1 MAAEA
6 ASDMKVRVKQRCPWI
21 PLCRK
26 KWHLLTFTNA
36 CWALMETKQW
46 TWAHSE
52 AVGDVFQQ
60 WWQQHERQAMFQMAT
75 HSCHTTEWRASQS
88 PNPGELVD
96 FRVLCKE
103 LNTILNVLE
112 TIVAIMEYRKV
123 CSRWVSWL
131 LTLEQKEH
139 CMQLCQDLLNQ
150 HKAEGDGFLVS
161 LPVTSCGV
169 TLRAGVKMAV
179 QGVSMWIPHWR
190 KSALCSPQHLKWCA
204 LSFWDRK
211 GVILFGVPGTQ
222 ANHQLWRLHHNAD

>member
-96 FRVLCKE
+96 FRVLCTE

-112 TIVAIMEYRKV
+112 TMVAILEYRKV

-150 HKAEGDGFLVS
+150 HKAEGDGFLDHVI
-161 LPVTSCGV
+161 TSNKLWCYPKSWCQNGSSGSV
-169 TLRAGVKMAV
+169 NVNSPLKKKCTVQPSAFKVMCTVFLR
-179 QGVSMWIPHWR
+179 
-190 KSALCSPQHLKWCA
+190 
-204 LSFWDRK
+204 
-211 GVILFGVPGTQ
+211 
-222 ANHQLWRLHHNAD
+222 